1 MKRGIIF
8 LQRTLKAILNGSLFL
23 QIHLDKHLLK
33 FVVVMFMGLLTIWTS
48 LLIDNTLTKVK
59 RNNDIIK
66 EQQNIIAAKTF
77 QLSEISCRSKLE
89 DLLEEQGSSVCPPEK
104 PAKRLK

>member
-1 MKRGIIF
+1 MKRVMIF

-23 QIHLDKHLLK
+23 QIHLDKHFLK
-33 FVVVMFMGLLTIWTS
+33 IMICMFMGLLTIWTS

-77 QLSEISCRSKLE
+77 QLSEISCRFKIE
-89 DLLEEQGSSVCPPEK
+89 DMLEEQNSRVCPPEK
-104 PAKRLK
+104 PARKLK